1 MTHLIEY
8 PLEDGGS
15 LLVQVQAPPSEGRIF
30 EAARAGDV
38 IEKAEETFEQAL
50 DSVKPAASAIIDK
63 LRDLTDP
70 PDEIEVAFGLTLNA
84 KAGAVVASA
93 GVAANYAI
101 TLTWKREAS

>member
-1 MTHLIEY
+1 MIEY

-15 LLVQVQAPPSEGRIF
+15 VLVQVQVPPSDERIF

-38 IEKAEETFEQAL
+38 IEKAEETFEKAL

-63 LRDLTDP
+63 LRELTDP
-70 PDEIEVAFGLTLNA
+70 PDEIEVAFGLTMNA

-101 TLTWKREAS
+101 TLTWKREVDEK